1 VAARSSLSWVFGSIA
16 VALVCLPGHV
26 VAGAYKC
33 RGEDGRI
40 TYSQVPCPGAGEAV
54 TIKKSPAPPSAP
66 LDRPDQG
73 VPASPQPQTVGT
85 EHSPVDKPET
95 FASDVSRPRM
105 CGAEAELVSYAPF
118 TRERVEGGTVTGG
131 NVTGGFITN
140 GGFLVGGQVSG
151 GTVSGGRIRKKRC
164 AEVTFRL
171 VADGSRIINYDG
183 LNELSAKLHA
193 VLADGTSRPG
203 WPAKKLGGRERVLS
217 GQQVEPGGLFSGR
230 FCFGT
235 SDFDIVD
242 VRCP

>member
-1 VAARSSLSWVFGSIA
+1 MWALVAFM
-16 VALVCLPGHV
+16 VALACLPAHV

-54 TIKKSPAPPSAP
+54 RIQRSPPTPSAP
-66 LDRPDQG
+66 LEVPQQSA
-73 VPASPQPQTVGT
+73 PASSQPQAVGT
-85 EHSPVDKPET
+85 EGSPTKVPEPA
-95 FASDVSRPRM
+95 ASDVSARRM

-118 TRERVEGGTVTGG
+118 TRERVEGGTVSGG

-140 GGFLVGGQVSG
+140 GGFLVGGQVVG
-151 GTVSGGRIRKKRC
+151 GTVSGGRIRKTRC
-164 AEVTFRL
+164 AGVTFRL
-171 VADGSRIINYDG
+171 VADGSRIIDYDA
-183 LNELSAKLHA
+183 LNELSTKLHA

-203 WPAKKLGGRERVLS
+203 QPAKKLGGRERVLS
-217 GQQVEPGGLFSGR
+217 GQQVDPGGLFSGR

-242 VRCP
+242 VQCP